1 MAGRGGRSIRAG
13 VCAHRVSFGVP
24 GVSPPCGGVRDAP
37 LPRALSLLCPPGA
50 PQPAPA
56 PGPSCLSSAVLRAG
70 RLFCLFSLLSS
81 LWLQKPIARSS
92 RLRREFHLQRKGG
105 RPRTAP
111 APPATPPTGEPT
123 PPAHPAPAF
132 VRPRKPAE
140 SSLMHPFQWCNG
152 ESGALRGS
160 GVQGTWGWPEPRRGG
175 RQVSDRRGPSPSRAK
190 FYCNG
195 TDEEASWRSTLL
207 CTARNLKG
215 GEKNPGFTP
224 GPRRI
229 SRAGGGRGSRG
240 APGLCVAAPRSYPLP
255 SSALCAPTLVLCCGC
270 RRRIKSALGLGS
282 PRGSSSSWSETLQAI
297 LNMYTMQRAG
307 RGAGAASPAPLLASH
322 RLLRGFVPGD
332 DAGLMTCLYW
342 IDKAV

>member
-1 MAGRGGRSIRAG
+1 MGRAQYKGGGVRAPCQFRSPWRLT
-13 VCAHRVSFGVP
+13 
-24 GVSPPCGGVRDAP
+24 PCGGVRGAP
-37 LPRALSLLCPPGA
+37 LPRAISPPLPTRRPA
-50 PQPAPA
+50 ARSSPQPFL
-56 PGPSCLSSAVLRAG
+56 SLSSAVLTAG

-92 RLRREFHLQRKGG
+92 RLRTEFHLQRKGG

-123 PPAHPAPAF
+123 PPALPAPAF

-190 FYCNG
+190 FYCNR

-215 GEKNPGFTP
+215 KKKKKSRFH
-224 GPRRI
+224 
-229 SRAGGGRGSRG
+229 SRAEKDLSSGRGSWE
-240 APGLCVAAPRSYPLP
+240 
-255 SSALCAPTLVLCCGC
+255 
-270 RRRIKSALGLGS
+270 
-282 PRGSSSSWSETLQAI
+282 PRGSRPLCGGSALI
-297 LNMYTMQRAG
+297 P
-307 RGAGAASPAPLLASH
+307 ASLLAFVRSDSCS
-322 RLLRGFVPGD
+322 LLWLS
-332 DAGLMTCLYW
+332 AEN
-342 IDKAV
+342 